1 MNNLTDD
8 KRMLVYGPKS
18 PHTDI
23 FCFSTT
29 RHGGCSEGNY
39 ASFNCN
45 HYCGDVPDKVE
56 RNRELLCSLLPVRPR
71 MLVVPLQTHDTVV
84 RVVDEVFLRL
94 SSEEQMKQLEGVD
107 AMVRDMA
114 QVSLCISTSDCRPVL

>member
-8 KRMLVYGPKS
+8 KRMLVYGPNS

-56 RNRELLCSLLPVRPR
+56 RNRGTA
-71 MLVVPLQTHDTVV
+71 MLVVASASPDAGC
-84 RVVDEVFLRL
+84 
-94 SSEEQMKQLEGVD
+94 SSSNARYSGESCG
-107 AMVRDMA
+107 
-114 QVSLCISTSDCRPVL
+114 

>member
-18 PHTDI
+18 SHTDI

-29 RHGGCSEGNY
+29 RHGGCSEGDY

-45 HYCGDVPDKVE
+45 HYCGDVPDK
-56 RNRELLCSLLPVRPR
+56 
-71 MLVVPLQTHDTVV
+71 
-84 RVVDEVFLRL
+84 
-94 SSEEQMKQLEGVD
+94 G
-107 AMVRDMA
+107 
-114 QVSLCISTSDCRPVL
+114 LCIPGCWLYLIKHTIRW

>member
-29 RHGGCSEGNY
+29 RYGGCSKGNY

-45 HYCGDVPDKVE
+45 HYCGDAPDKVE
-56 RNRELLCSLLPVRPR
+56 RNRELLCSLLPVRMIELCPKAADILYSLLCTLP
-71 MLVVPLQTHDTVV
+71 MLL
-84 RVVDEVFLRL
+84 FWG
-94 SSEEQMKQLEGVD
+94 GV
-107 AMVRDMA
+107 
-114 QVSLCISTSDCRPVL
+114 L

>member
-29 RHGGCSEGNY
+29 RYGGCSKGNY

-45 HYCGDVPDKVE
+45 HYCGPQI
-56 RNRELLCSLLPVRPR
+56 RN
-71 MLVVPLQTHDTVV
+71 
-84 RVVDEVFLRL
+84 
-94 SSEEQMKQLEGVD
+94 
-107 AMVRDMA
+107 
-114 QVSLCISTSDCRPVL
+114 

>member
-18 PHTDI
+18 SHTDI

-45 HYCGDVPDKVE
+45 HYCGDVSI
-56 RNRELLCSLLPVRPR
+56 R
-71 MLVVPLQTHDTVV
+71 
-84 RVVDEVFLRL
+84 
-94 SSEEQMKQLEGVD
+94 
-107 AMVRDMA
+107 
-114 QVSLCISTSDCRPVL
+114 

>member
-18 PHTDI
+18 SHTDI

-45 HYCGDVPDKVE
+45 HYCGDVSDKVE

-71 MLVVPLQTHDTVV
+71 MLVVPHQTHDTVV
-84 RVVDEVFLRL
+84 IVVDEAF
-94 SSEEQMKQLEGVD
+94 
-107 AMVRDMA
+107 
-114 QVSLCISTSDCRPVL
+114 

>member
-18 PHTDI
+18 SHTDI

-71 MLVVPLQTHDTVV
+71 MLVVPHQTHDTVV
-84 RVVDEVFLRL
+84 KVVDEAFY
-94 SSEEQMKQLEGVD
+94 G
-107 AMVRDMA
+107 
-114 QVSLCISTSDCRPVL
+114 SLQRNN